1 MTHHERL
8 EQATADLRKL
18 NADELEA
25 VHYLISKCI
34 AGAQKHGPL
43 MLETDR
49 RDWTQEIV
57 EEMADAAFYGAF
69 AVVQRARR
77 AK

>member
-25 VHYLISKCI
+25 VHYLIAKCI

-49 RDWTQEIV
+49 RDWTQEIL
-57 EEMADAAFYGAF
+57 EEAADALFYASF
-69 AVVQRARR
+69 ASVQRARLG
-77 AK
+77 K